1 MFNLWGHEGVK
12 AQLPSCWG
20 VPTPAGLKFS
30 HNKGTNRPLLVQHCW
45 LLMARQPRL
54 PDWAWQ
60 NCCWK
65 GIIHFLSL
73 LSKFIW
79 SREPKL
85 RHPEGK
91 NRWVPSL
98 AAELAA
104 RGNAWSGSFCNE
116 HEVGTGVFSSL
127 LLKLPF
133 LSIFQARRGYLSW
146 QPWKSST
153 IWCLYV
159 CRGSTEGFSVTDE
172 ICSPSN
178 TPAKEILPLESQ
190 PIRFLLRDVWYQETE
205 CCEEIKVSTVFSHC
219 SQYSCKIAAFPV
231 LHSNAVVRPAAV
243 SFSPLFFW
251 SSWYTAIGKH
261 SHK

>member
-20 VPTPAGLKFS
+20 VPTPAVLKIS
-30 HNKGTNRPLLVQHCW
+30 YNKGTDR
-45 LLMARQPRL
+45 AS
-54 PDWAWQ
+54 
-60 NCCWK
+60 CCSTAGCSWHVSHGFPTGLGRTAAEK
-65 GIIHFLSL
+65 ASFISSHSFQGLSGAE
-73 LSKFIW
+73 SQSSDIQ
-79 SREPKL
+79 RE
-85 RHPEGK
+85 K

-104 RGNAWSGSFCNE
+104 RDNACSGSFCNK
-116 HEVGTGVFSSL
+116 HGEVGTGVFSSL

-190 PIRFLLRDVWYQETE
+190 TIRFLLQRCLIPGNW
-205 CCEEIKVSTVFSHC
+205 
-219 SQYSCKIAAFPV
+219 V
-231 LHSNAVVRPAAV
+231 LWEN
-243 SFSPLFFW
+243 
-251 SSWYTAIGKH
+251 
-261 SHK
+261 

>member
-1 MFNLWGHEGVK
+1 MRTRGGEGSVTKLLGGSYPSSAENLLQQRHW
-12 AQLPSCWG
+12 Q
-20 VPTPAGLKFS
+20 GL
-30 HNKGTNRPLLVQHCW
+30 LLQHCW

-65 GIIHFLSL
+65 SIIHFLSL
-73 LSKFIW
+73 LSRFIW

-104 RGNAWSGSFCNE
+104 RDNACSGSFCNK
-116 HEVGTGVFSSL
+116 HGEVGTGVFSSL

-190 PIRFLLRDVWYQETE
+190 TIRFLLQRCLIPGNW
-205 CCEEIKVSTVFSHC
+205 
-219 SQYSCKIAAFPV
+219 V
-231 LHSNAVVRPAAV
+231 LWEN
-243 SFSPLFFW
+243 
-251 SSWYTAIGKH
+251 
-261 SHK
+261 